1 MKKIVFVLALA
12 VLGTAAA
19 SAHAFIAPLIQQGP
33 AGTPQERAEA
43 LTNKMN
49 EVLTLTADQSTK
61 IQEINVKRFTEQQ
74 AMREKM
80 QAGGDREAM
89 MTQMRALT
97 TKYSADYK
105 TILTPEQYTKYEANL
120 DQFRGGR
127 GGQGGQG
134 GGGNRPQ
141 GQGQR

>member
-1 MKKIVFVLALA
+1 MKKIIFVLALA
-12 VLGTAAA
+12 VLGTGAAPA
-19 SAHAFIAPLIQQGP
+19 SAFTTSIVQQGP
-33 AGTPQERAEA
+33 MGTPQERAEN
-43 LTNKMN
+43 LTKKMN
-49 EVLTLTADQSTK
+49 EVLTLTAEQSTR

-97 TKYSADYK
+97 EKYNAEYK
-105 TILTPEQYTKYEANL
+105 AVLTPAQYTKYEANL

-127 GGQGGQG
+127 GGQGG
-134 GGGNRPQ
+134 NRPQ
-141 GQGQR
+141 G

>member
-1 MKKIVFVLALA
+1 MKKIVFMLAIA
-12 VLGTAAA
+12 VLGTETAPA
-19 SAHAFIAPLIQQGP
+19 SAFNTHFVQQGP
-33 AGTPQERAEA
+33 MGTPQERAEN
-43 LTNKMN
+43 LTKRMN
-49 EVLTLTADQSTK
+49 EVLTLTAEQNTK

-89 MTQMRALT
+89 RTQMQALT
-97 TKYSADYK
+97 QKYNAEYK
-105 TILTPEQYTKYEANL
+105 LVLTPEQYTKYEANM

-127 GGQGGQG
+127 GGQGG
-134 GGGNRPQ
+134 NRPQ

>member
-1 MKKIVFVLALA
+1 MKKIFFVLALA
-12 VLGTAAA
+12 VLGTGAAPA
-19 SAHAFIAPLIQQGP
+19 NAAISPVIQQGP
-33 AGTPQERAEA
+33 MGTPQERAEN
-43 LTNKMN
+43 LTKRMN

-61 IQEINVKRFTEQQ
+61 IQEINTRRFTEQQ

-89 MTQMRALT
+89 MTQMRALSQ
-97 TKYSADYK
+97 KYDTEYKAVLTAD
-105 TILTPEQYTKYEANL
+105 QYTKYEANR

-134 GGGNRPQ
+134 GNRPQ
-141 GQGQR
+141 GQR

>member
-1 MKKIVFVLALA
+1 MKKIIFVMALA
-12 VLGTAAA
+12 VLGTGAAPA
-19 SAHAFIAPLIQQGP
+19 NAAISPVIQQGP
-33 AGTPQERAEA
+33 MGTPQERAEN
-43 LTNKMN
+43 LTKRMN

-61 IQEINVKRFTEQQ
+61 IQEINTRRFTEQQ

-97 TKYSADYK
+97 QKYDTEYKAVLTAD
-105 TILTPEQYTKYEANL
+105 QYTKYEANR

-127 GGQGGQG
+127 GGQGG
-134 GGGNRPQ
+134 NRPQ
-141 GQGQR
+141 GQR

>member
-12 VLGTAAA
+12 VLGTGVAPANAAINN
-19 SAHAFIAPLIQQGP
+19 FVQQGP
-33 AGTPQERAEA
+33 MGTPQERAEN
-43 LTNKMN
+43 LTKRMN

-97 TKYSADYK
+97 EKYNAEYK
-105 TILTPEQYTKYEANL
+105 GVLTAEQYTKYEANL

-127 GGQGGQG
+127 GGQGG
-134 GGGNRPQ
+134 NRPQ